1 MCKSFGSDEM
11 KEGKIM
17 ADLIDRQM
25 LLDEL
30 KYLLDE
36 QEVEICDASFI
47 AAVLVEDL
55 IKAAPA
61 IGNKKRGTWNPV
73 EKSYG
78 GIEYHMCSVCGIS
91 YMNPE
96 FTRGDRWDYCPSC
109 GAKMDE

>member
-1 MCKSFGSDEM
+1 MCKSFRPDEM

-30 KYLLDE
+30 KCLLDE
-36 QEVEICDASFI
+36 QEVEICDTSFI

-61 IGNKKRGTWNPV
+61 IGKKKRGT
-73 EKSYG
+73 
-78 GIEYHMCSVCGIS
+78 
-91 YMNPE
+91 
-96 FTRGDRWDYCPSC
+96 
-109 GAKMDE
+109 